1 MDWLYVVVPFFVY
14 GIIVMG
20 LFAAGFR
27 TDERNPLKVFFG
39 SISDGLERV
48 CGAPGWSMAG
58 VLSCLWA
65 LCVAVIGLYWDVAFH
80 IDFGRDKV
88 LFTPS
93 HTMIVIGLAG
103 IIYSGGI
110 AVLFATLDRAPVG
123 FRFAGLRVPYSA
135 MAMVALGTG
144 SLAGFPLDDLWH
156 KAYGIDVTLW
166 SPTHLQLITGAVLAT
181 IATWLMIREGRP
193 AAGAMTVLGRLVQVV
208 SLGAVLIGLSVFQ
221 GEFDFGVPQFQGLF
235 LPVLLAAAAAFTL
248 VLARAV
254 LGPWGAVKA
263 VVAFIVLRGLFTLLI
278 AGALNHTLPRFPI
291 YLASAV
297 VVEAVA
303 AWLGTQD
310 RVRFALAAG
319 AGVATFGI
327 AGELAW
333 VALSGWAEL
342 RGNDLPRMLLV
353 VPAAAVAA
361 AVLGGAMSRPEP
373 APRQVPGWAAAAAG
387 LVLVATLVF
396 PLPRNVGEVAAVV
409 RLTPAPNNQAIID
422 VELDPP
428 DAARRATGFAVVAWQ
443 GGGRVSASL
452 REVAPGRYVSS
463 RPVPVAHGWKTL
475 VALQRADEVMAVPV
489 YLPAD
494 PEIGASEIPAV
505 AERRSSF
512 VRNTKVLLRE
522 QHDGPAW
529 PAVAAYGGLL
539 AMIAGWVGLLA
550 FTARRLAQPAEPHFE
565 PLAELASPVEAGDP
579 EAARQRWREEMARLR
594 GPVAEPSVTA
604 GRESGA

>member
-27 TDERNPLKVFFG
+27 SDERNPIKVFFG
-39 SISDGLERV
+39 SISDGLERLT
-48 CGAPGWSMAG
+48 GAPGWSMAG

-103 IIYSGGI
+103 IIYAGII

-123 FRFAGLRVPYSA
+123 ARFLGLHVPYSA
-135 MAMVALGTG
+135 MAMVALGSG

-156 KAYGIDVTLW
+156 KAYGVDVTLW

-181 IATWLMIREGRP
+181 IATWLMIREGR
-193 AAGAMTVLGRLVQVV
+193 AGEGATTVLGQVVQVV
-208 SLGAVLIGLSVFQ
+208 SLGAVLVGLSVFQ
-221 GEFDFGVPQFQGLF
+221 GEFDFGVPQFQALY
-235 LPVLLAAAAAFTL
+235 LPVLLALAAAFTL
-248 VLARAV
+248 VLARAA

-263 VVAFIVLRGLFTLLI
+263 VVAFVVLRGLFTLLV
-278 AGALNHTLPRFPI
+278 AGALNHTMPRFPI
-291 YLASAV
+291 YLASAL
-297 VVEAVA
+297 VVEAVGR
-303 AWLGTQD
+303 WVGTED
-310 RVRFALAAG
+310 RLRFALFAG
-319 AGVATFGI
+319 AGVATFGM

-333 VALSGWAEL
+333 VEVSGWFEVG
-342 RGNDLPRMLLV
+342 GNDLARTLLT

-361 AVLGGAMSRPEP
+361 AVLGAATSRPQP
-373 APRQVPGWAAAAAG
+373 APRPVPAWASVAAG
-387 LVLVATLVF
+387 VVVVAVLVF
-396 PLPRNVGEVAAVV
+396 PLPRNVGDVEAVV
-409 RLTPAPNNQAIID
+409 RLTPAGDARAMVDI
-422 VELDPP
+422 ELHPP
-428 DAARRATGFAVVAWQ
+428 DAARRATGFAVLAWQ
-443 GGGRVSASL
+443 GGGRVRASL

-463 RPVPVAHGWKTL
+463 TAVPVAHGWKSM
-475 VALQRADEVMAVPV
+475 VGLQRGDEVMAVPI

-494 PEIGASEIPAV
+494 PEIGASEVPAV
-505 AERRSSF
+505 AERRARF
-512 VRNTKVLLRE
+512 VHNTEVLLRE
-522 QHDGPAW
+522 KHDGPAW

-539 AMIAGWVGLLA
+539 AMMAGWVAILA
-550 FTARRLAQPAEPHFE
+550 FTARRVGQPGEADPRPHRVGVA
-565 PLAELASPVEAGDP
+565 PGGPADP
-579 EAARQRWREEMARLR
+579 EADRQRWRQEMARLR
-594 GPVAEPSVTA
+594 GETAEPSVAA